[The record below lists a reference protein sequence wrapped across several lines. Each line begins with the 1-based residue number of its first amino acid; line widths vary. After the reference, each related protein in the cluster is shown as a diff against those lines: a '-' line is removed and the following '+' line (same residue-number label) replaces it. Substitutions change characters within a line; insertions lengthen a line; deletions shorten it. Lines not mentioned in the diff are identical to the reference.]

1 MTAPAPPLPRRRLAL
16 GLGASAALAGCAPL
30 RRWWDGGPP
39 LPAAEADALRE
50 LDRRATRAL
59 LAGELDGAVATWERY
74 VQQAPAALP
83 RARQLRG
90 HLTLLRREA
99 ARRFVQQATR
109 AEAAP
114 GPLRSDRRGDRLHV
128 AVLPFVNEPPAGAAP
143 PPPTAGFHRAVVAMI
158 AVDLARV
165 PGLVVLEREKTEL
178 LVQELQ
184 LAGTALV
191 NPATASRP
199 GRLLRAGTVVG
210 GSVLNVPGPAG
221 PGSGRYRIAS
231 AVGDVA
237 RARLMGQAEVE
248 GLQSEFFVL
257 QKRIV
262 HGILDLLDV
271 RDRPAAVDRVHTRSW
286 EAYARFA
293 RGLQLLA
300 ENRFAEA
307 REAFGAALGFDPGFA
322 LAEAARDDTPER
334 PATLPEIAAEAERAT
349 R

>member
-1 MTAPAPPLPRRRLAL
+1 MQRHAPPRRRIALSLAA
-16 GLGASAALAGCAPL
+16 GVALAGCAPL
-30 RRWWDGGPP
+30 QRWWQGD
-39 LPAAEADALRE
+39 AALQA
-50 LDRRATRAL
+50 LDRQGARAL
-59 LAGELDGAVATWERY
+59 LAGDVDAAIGHWQRY
-74 VQQAPAALP
+74 VEQAPAVLP
-83 RARQLRG
+83 RALQLRG

-109 AEAAP
+109 AEATT
-114 GPLRSDRRGDRLHV
+114 GTLQSDPRHV
-128 AVLPFVNEPPAGAAP
+128 AVLPFVNEPPTGAAP

-191 NPATASRP
+191 NPATALRP

-210 GSVLNVPGPAG
+210 GSVLNVPGPSG

-237 RARLMGQAEVE
+237 RGRLLGQAEAE

-262 HGILDLLDV
+262 HGILDLLEV
-271 RDRPAAVDRVHTRSW
+271 TDRPAAVDTVHTRSW

-300 ENRFAEA
+300 ESRFAEA
-307 REAFGAALGFDPGFA
+307 REAFTAALGFDPGFGLAQAA
-322 LAEAARDDTPER
+322 LANTPER
-334 PATLPEIAAEAERAT
+334 PATLAEIAAEAGRAT